1 MTRLIAIIVAAL
13 ALPPSVTADQAAPP
27 PEPEPEER
35 SWRVVGKLA
44 HQPIAECSGI
54 VASRRHAG
62 IFWVHNDSG
71 SSATLYAVKQD
82 GSLVGEF
89 AVAAT
94 NEDWEDIATDDDGH
108 LYVGDVGNNAGR
120 RKELVVYRLDE
131 PDPTRSKEVVRLK
144 VTREWTLSFPA
155 APFDCEALFVHGG
168 HGYVISK
175 LYFGGQAGLYRFSL
189 TEAKEPVV
197 LEKVGSVPVRTP
209 VTAAD
214 ISPDGKRLAV
224 LSVAGLNV
232 FDIDGDLTS
241 VGGAT
246 AAFTPYVHPTMEAC
260 TFTTDGAVLVATEPR
275 QMLLFDLKRQQRE
288 RVPED

>member
-1 MTRLIAIIVAAL
+1 MVG
-13 ALPPSVTADQAAPP
+13 AP
-27 PEPEPEER
+27 
-35 SWRVVGKLA
+35 
-44 HQPIAECSGI
+44 
-54 VASRRHAG
+54 
-62 IFWVHNDSG
+62 
-71 SSATLYAVKQD
+71 T
-82 GSLVGEF
+82 
-89 AVAAT
+89 
-94 NEDWEDIATDDDGH
+94 
-108 LYVGDVGNNAGR
+108 
-120 RKELVVYRLDE
+120 E

-144 VTREWTLSFPA
+144 VTRAWTLSFPA

-189 TEAKEPVV
+189 AEAKKPVV

-214 ISPDGKRLAV
+214 LSPDGKRLAV

-246 AAFTPYVHPTMEAC
+246 AAFAPYVHPTMEAC
-260 TFTTDGAVLVATEPR
+260 TFTSDGAVLVATEPR